1 VVESAVDPRAVK
13 LSLDDRAE
21 IVEVL
26 NRYCRGV
33 DRRNWELMRSAF
45 HADAV
50 DEHGEV
56 NGSVDDLVEYT
67 RKRHE
72 RIVQSMHA
80 ITNVSVISAVRDKA
94 WVECYCTVHQTMSR
108 GDERP
113 PAHLSLG
120 CRYVDLFERR
130 QEEWRIARRHVRYDW
145 VYSIGVERDFLPT
158 SPELPRSGRDGDD
171 VVFEIP
177 PELAS

>member
-1 VVESAVDPRAVK
+1 MVESLGDRPAVK
-13 LSLDDRAE
+13 LSPEDRDE
-21 IVEVL
+21 IIEVL

-72 RIVQSMHA
+72 RILQSMHA
-80 ITNVSVISAVRDKA
+80 ITNVSIVVAAADKA

-108 GDERP
+108 RDDRP
-113 PAHLSLG
+113 PAHLSIG

-130 QEEWRIARRHVRYDW
+130 GEWRIARRHVRYEW
-145 VYSIGVERDFLPT
+145 VYSVGVERDFLPT
-158 SPELPRSGRDGDD
+158 SPELRRSGRDGDD
-171 VVFEIP
+171 IVLEIP
-177 PELAS
+177 PELL

>member
-1 VVESAVDPRAVK
+1 VVESLGDPRGVR
-13 LSLDDRAE
+13 LSPEDRDE

-33 DRRNWELMRSAF
+33 DRQNWELMRSAF
-45 HADAV
+45 HDDAV

-56 NGSVDDLVEYT
+56 NGSVDELIEFT
-67 RKRHE
+67 RERHE
-72 RIVQSMHA
+72 RVVQSMHA
-80 ITNVSVISAVRDKA
+80 VSNVSIVAASGDKA

-113 PAHLSLG
+113 PAHLSIG

-130 QEEWRIARRHVRYDW
+130 GEWRIARRTVRYDW
-145 VYSIGVERDFLPT
+145 VQSIAVERDFLPT
-158 SPELPRSGRDGDD
+158 SPHLQRSGRDGDD
-171 VVFEIP
+171 IVFDIP
-177 PELAS
+177 AELL